1 MARALDS
8 PLNACTALILSQHL
22 RFPSLY
28 SSRHHVKGQQL
39 AGTIGK
45 TLYRAG
51 PDGTQSVPLPPTA
64 TAAGRDAEAAGR
76 NACPCFQCMKNKRLR
91 PARCMSRK
99 LGLQWNTLSL
109 REPGSCR
116 CGGLKPSAFSVAWP
130 TCRWR
135 GLQPSTFS
143 AGASQLHLGRA
154 GPLNTQQHH
163 KYTSTI
169 KSPLSEAIIA
179 PRATTGPTVGCMQH
193 R

>member
-76 NACPCFQCMKNKRLR
+76 NGCLPMFPVHEEQTAQ
-91 PARCMSRK
+91 A
-99 LGLQWNTLSL
+99 
-109 REPGSCR
+109 
-116 CGGLKPSAFSVAWP
+116 
-130 TCRWR
+130 
-135 GLQPSTFS
+135 
-143 AGASQLHLGRA
+143 
-154 GPLNTQQHH
+154 
-163 KYTSTI
+163 
-169 KSPLSEAIIA
+169 SPLHVA
-179 PRATTGPTVGCMQH
+179 
-193 R
+193 